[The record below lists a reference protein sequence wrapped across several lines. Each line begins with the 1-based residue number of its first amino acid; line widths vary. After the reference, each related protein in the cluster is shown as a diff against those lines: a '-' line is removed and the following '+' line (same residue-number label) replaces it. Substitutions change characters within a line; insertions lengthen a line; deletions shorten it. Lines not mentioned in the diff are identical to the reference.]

1 MRNLILSLGVVLL
14 VGVQFTAWA
23 EPPSCDADMKAV
35 EFFRDDLA
43 SLKKQMEGIV
53 AAIGEP
59 GAPYGRESGSWSY
72 PRGVCKAAKGYVA
85 VSLGYNTS
93 FSTEGQEKTL
103 EKEYQQKMM
112 AAQASGNYQAMAQL
126 SQEMQQKAMGQ
137 AMANQNKSPVNMS
150 VDVDSGAEGTIDPD
164 GVIRDGV
171 GFIAIRDAA
180 GSDADS
186 EQVDVYFDH
195 IALKDAKRIANY
207 TIPGEMLVSGP
218 HDFGNLHVHLSGP
231 KDVVNKLVKNMDA
244 GKILGAL
251 QAKYI
256 NREP

>member
-1 MRNLILSLGVVLL
+1 MLIVGLVLFASMQA
-14 VGVQFTAWA
+14 VAWA
-23 EPPSCDADMKAV
+23 EPPSCDADMKPV

-85 VSLGYNTS
+85 VQLSYDTS
-93 FSTEGQEKTL
+93 FSTEGQQKKL
-103 EKEYQQKMM
+103 ELEYRKKMM
-112 AAQASGNYQAMAQL
+112 AAQAAGNMQAMAQIA
-126 SQEMQQKAMGQ
+126 QEMQQKAVGQ
-137 AMANQNKSPVNMS
+137 AMANEGKAPVNMS
-150 VDVDSGAEGTIDPD
+150 VDADSGAEGTIDPD
-164 GVIRDGV
+164 SVLRDGV

-207 TIPGEMLVSGP
+207 SIPGEMLVSGP

-231 KDVVNKLVKNMDA
+231 RDVVDKMVKHMDA
-244 GKILGAL
+244 GKILGTL
-251 QAKYI
+251 QSNYI